1 MDKGIRTI
9 TYGLHDGTRT
19 INMPRTREQSDAIHQ
34 LITKYWAFSGWSA
47 KRISVEFSNDPE
59 LKSKY
64 GEISVSGVQEHI
76 VKCRREFESLLDEDS
91 LEKFTGEFVRKQH
104 IFDQE
109 VEDIDNVMKKLD
121 QEDPKQIE
129 IWLKCERA
137 KHEIHMDSIRM
148 MQDIQLVLNVKKIVG
163 SQRKKTMKLLKVH
176 QSLPEEET
184 PIGHIERD

>member
-1 MDKGIRTI
+1 MDKAPRTF
-9 TYGLHDGTRT
+9 TYGIFDGTRKIT
-19 INMPRTREQSDAIHQ
+19 MPRTREQSDAIHQ

-47 KRISVEFSNDPE
+47 KRISAEFSNDPE

-109 VEDIDNVMKKLD
+109 VEDIDNAMKKLD
-121 QEDPKQIE
+121 QEDPKQLE

-163 SQRKKTMKLLKVH
+163 SQRKKTMKFLKVH

-184 PIGHIERD
+184 PIGHITGD

>member
-1 MDKGIRTI
+1 METYYGISGI
-9 TYGLHDGTRT
+9 IL
-19 INMPRTREQSDAIHQ
+19 PRTKEQSDAIHQ

-47 KRISVEFSNDPE
+47 KRISTEFSNDPE

-109 VEDIDNVMKKLD
+109 VEDIDNAMQKLD
-121 QEDPKQIE
+121 LEDPRQLE

-163 SQRKKTMKLLKVH
+163 AQRKRTMKLLKVNNR
-176 QSLPEEET
+176 LPYDEDT
-184 PIGHIERD
+184 PIGHT